1 MPFKRIFLAI
11 FICDILIA
19 EPETCRALLAP
30 RPSPLVPRPCFPLI
44 PARACGSFHVMAPT
58 PSQANLPEAAS
69 SPAAEPS
76 RVAEFEN
83 SLDELE
89 QLVQR
94 MEGGDL
100 SLDDSLK
107 TYERGIALYR
117 NCQTALEQAELR
129 VKLLYDPDAPDEAE
143 DFKPDTP

>member
-1 MPFKRIFLAI
+1 MDRREWPCLAP
-11 FICDILIA
+11 A
-19 EPETCRALLAP
+19 SPLAP
-30 RPSPLVPRPCFPLI
+30 RPCSPLI
-44 PARACGSFHVMAPT
+44 PARLCGSFHAMAPT
-58 PSQANLPEAAS
+58 PSQANIADAS
-69 SPAAEPS
+69 ASPAAEPS

-94 MEGGDL
+94 MEHGDL

-129 VKLLYDPDAPDEAE
+129 VKLLYDPEAPDEAE

>member
-1 MPFKRIFLAI
+1 MSQSMPPVSATGSK
-11 FICDILIA
+11 
-19 EPETCRALLAP
+19 
-30 RPSPLVPRPCFPLI
+30 I
-44 PARACGSFHVMAPT
+44 PDT
-58 PSQANLPEAAS
+58 AAS
-69 SPAAEPS
+69 EPS
-76 RVAEFEN
+76 RVAEFEQ

-94 MEGGDL
+94 MEHGDL

-129 VKLLYDPDAPDEAE
+129 VKLLYDPESPDSAE